1 MLEFYD
7 SFDSGHLVD
16 IESLVDV
23 GSLADVKFLADGG
36 CLGKLLDAASSSSAR
51 RIAISLAKRRSSIH
65 LLISLNHRRGRLT
78 HKRELTL
85 K

>member
-65 LLISLNHRRGRLT
+65 LVISLNHRRGRLT
-78 HKRELTL
+78 HKREPTL

>member
-36 CLGKLLDAASSSSAR
+36 CLGKLLDAASSSSVR
-51 RIAISLAKRRSSIH
+51 RIAISLAGSSSNIH
-65 LLISLNHRRGRLT
+65 LD
-78 HKRELTL
+78 
-85 K
+85 

>member
-78 HKRELTL
+78 HKRGPTL